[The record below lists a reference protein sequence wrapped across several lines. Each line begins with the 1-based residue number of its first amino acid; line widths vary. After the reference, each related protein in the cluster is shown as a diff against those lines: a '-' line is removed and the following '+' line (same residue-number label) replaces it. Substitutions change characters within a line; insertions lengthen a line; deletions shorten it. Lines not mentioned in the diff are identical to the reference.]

1 MHKDLDAWLD
11 QVWKEKDRLIALSPT
26 EHSDRG

>member
-1 MHKDLDAWLD
+1 MHKDRDAWLD

-26 EHSDRG
+26 GHSDRG